1 MTYHANL
8 SFRLDNL
15 TTTSLKTLTGE
26 GQERSI
32 SGCSDRW
39 TELFTWRT
47 IKFFMHFFTNALLF
61 RSSSLQLCRSFSTG
75 KVIMD
80 AGKRAAA
87 RYAVDNFVKVSSI
100 LLA

>member
-1 MTYHANL
+1 MAVNIVPL
-8 SFRLDNL
+8 
-15 TTTSLKTLTGE
+15 G
-26 GQERSI
+26 G
-32 SGCSDRW
+32 
-39 TELFTWRT
+39 
-47 IKFFMHFFTNALLF
+47 FFMHLFTNALLF